1 MFKIITINQELEW
14 KDIVK
19 KSFKYDF
26 YHTWQY
32 HQIATEG
39 EPMMFVYQVNKD
51 FIAFPLLK
59 RNIPN
64 STWFDLT
71 SVYGYSGPL
80 SNLPFTKLN
89 KLMIAN
95 FKSEFINYLK
105 LNNYVSVFS
114 GLHPFF
120 NQLVIMNS
128 FSGIHDNGKTVV
140 IDLKE
145 SLEEQRARYQKRLNN
160 KINRL
165 KRLGFY
171 IKEDNSS
178 AAIKQFINIYTE
190 NMNRVEANSFYMFSE
205 EYFKSLIANDELNS
219 KLLFIYFE
227 NKPVCGAIVTFT
239 SQIVQCYLMGT
250 CTAYLKYSPSKLM
263 NDEIAILGRK
273 MGMHYFNLGGGLG
286 FKEDSLYYFKT
297 SFTDL
302 HLDYKTWRFI
312 VDQNKYDLLNANL
325 GISNVEIDYFPLYR
339 SKNNTS
345 DIRQFQDLQTSA

>member
-1 MFKIITINQELEW
+1 MIKIITINQEMEW

-19 KSFKYDF
+19 KSYNYDF

-39 EPMMFVYQVNKD
+39 EPIMFIYRLGKD

-59 RNIPN
+59 REIPE
-64 STWFDLT
+64 TTLLDLT

-80 SNLPFTKLN
+80 SNLPFTKLS
-89 KLMIAN
+89 KQMIAN
-95 FKSEFINYLK
+95 FKSEFINYLQM
-105 LNNYVSVFS
+105 NNYVTVFAR
-114 GLHPFF
+114 LHPYF
-120 NQLVIMNS
+120 NQLAMMNT
-128 FSGIHDNGKTVV
+128 FDGIHHNGKTVV

-145 SLEEQRARYQKRLNN
+145 SLEEQRARYQKRLIN
-160 KINRL
+160 KIDRL

-171 IKEDNSS
+171 IKEDNSP

-205 EYFKSLIANDELNS
+205 KYFKSLIAAEEFNS
-219 KLLFIYFE
+219 KLLFVYFE

-239 SQIVQCYLMGT
+239 HKIVQCYLMGT
-250 CTAYLKYSPSKLM
+250 CTEYLKYSPSKLM

-273 MGMHYFNLGGGLG
+273 LGMHYFNLGGGLG
-286 FKEDSLYYFKT
+286 FKEDSLFYFKT

-302 HLDYKTWRFI
+302 HLEYKTWRFI
-312 VDQNKYDLLNANL
+312 VDQKKYNLLSSKNN
-325 GISNVEIDYFPLYR
+325 IPEDKIDFFPLYR
-339 SKNNTS
+339 YENKIVETE
-345 DIRQFQDLQTSA
+345 QFQDLKSIA